1 MSRLLGSRARAIVLL
16 AALVVVA
23 ACTDD
28 GDDQPAPTT
37 QPTTPTSVVD
47 RSGIALA
54 GVPGETT
61 TTIVEQG
68 TAVITGGVQGP
79 GGLIPGATVRIER
92 LVAGRE
98 IRTDVVTGPGGRY
111 VLGGVPGGRY
121 RLRAFMAPS
130 LVQLE
135 PEIRFLAD
143 GEEHAVDLQVEQQG
157 GLVVRADVAPDPPTV
172 GEAVNLVAMVG
183 TRTVSADGVVTTAP
197 VSGVT
202 VELEGLG
209 RWALRS
215 SRPSSTSTTTTRPL
229 AGSTTTTT
237 TTAPVRATTASV
249 RTDGS
254 GLARFELVCTAPGA
268 PGLTLRVPV
277 ASSAPTAPADP
288 AAPPTTPPASVET
301 VALELP
307 ECVAAPTTTTAAPST
322 TTTTPPSS
330 SSTATTSR

>member
-1 MSRLLGSRARAIVLL
+1 MSRLLGTRARAIVVL
-16 AALVVVA
+16 AALVMAA

-37 QPTTPTSVVD
+37 EPTTPTTVVD
-47 RSGIALA
+47 RSGIVLA

-98 IRTDVVTGPGGRY
+98 IRTDVVTGADGRY
-111 VLGGVPGGRY
+111 RLEGVPGGRY

-143 GEEHAVDLQVEQQG
+143 GEEHALDLHVEQQG
-157 GLVVRADVAPDPPTV
+157 GLVVRADVAPDTPIV

-215 SRPSSTSTTTTRPL
+215 SRPASPSTTTTRPL

-237 TTAPVRATTASV
+237 TAPARATTASA

-268 PGLTLRVPV
+268 PGLSLRVPV
-277 ASSAPTAPADP
+277 ASPAPAAPADP
-288 AAPPTTPPASVET
+288 AAPATTPPASVET

-322 TTTTPPSS
+322 TTAPSS
-330 SSTATTSR
+330 SSSTTTTSR